1 MINKYFSESEFDCKC
16 GKCERP
22 KNVPSDELIEILTE
36 IREHYGK
43 PLIINSGYRCPA
55 LNKAVGGTTKSQHI
69 SGEAADITAG
79 SKSANRRLFNLLRSL
94 RLPVDQV
101 IDEHDFSWIHVS
113 HSRVRNRMMFFSAQH
128 TQEAHHAQAD
138 ALRPFKARFAQI
150 KVKRAFSS
158 LLNRRPTSTSS
169 SLNGGYRVH

>member
-1 MINKYFSESEFDCKC
+1 MKHFTIAELSASATAQCRGIDNTPTTEAVENLTLLVENVLDPLREAFSS
-16 GKCERP
+16 R
-22 KNVPSDELIEILTE
+22 IL
-36 IREHYGK
+36 
-43 PLIINSGYRCPA
+43 INSGYRCPA

-113 HSRVRNRMMFFSAQH
+113 HSRVRNRMMFFSA
-128 TQEAHHAQAD
+128 
-138 ALRPFKARFAQI
+138 
-150 KVKRAFSS
+150 
-158 LLNRRPTSTSS
+158 
-169 SLNGGYRVH
+169 